1 MSITGNF
8 GKPVIVAA
16 VKVVRAA
23 VKKLKNFRKTGRPI
37 RAAVGRMT
45 RPVRAAALAVLL
57 VVLSMAMLS
66 SCATV
71 PAVDAPEGF
80 AGYDRQSDFLAVSP
94 EGVRFKVRYEK
105 NEPKQDLEFWK
116 EALEIHMDGSGY
128 EKLSGDTF
136 KTADGEGVY
145 FEWVAPVGQEDWI
158 YLTAVMVHDEWIAVA
173 EAAGSFPVYK
183 KYRDRLMKS
192 LKTISRPD

>member
-1 MSITGNF
+1 MRITGNF
-8 GKPVIVAA
+8 GKALRVAGKPGHAA
-16 VKVVRAA
+16 VS
-23 VKKLKNFRKTGRPI
+23 G
-37 RAAVGRMT
+37 MT
-45 RPVRAAALAVLL
+45 RHVRTAVLISPAAVLL
-57 VVLSMAMLS
+57 LLLSMTMLS

-80 AGYDRQSDFLAVSP
+80 AVYDRQNDFLAVSP

-105 NEPKQDLEFWK
+105 NEPNQDLEFWK

-136 KTADGEGVY
+136 ETVDGEGFY

-158 YLTAVMVHDEWIAVA
+158 YLTAVTVHEEWIAVA
-173 EAAGSFPVYK
+173 EAAGSFPMYK
-183 KYRDRLMKS
+183 KYRERLMKS
-192 LKTISRPD
+192 LESISRPD

>member
-1 MSITGNF
+1 
-8 GKPVIVAA
+8 
-16 VKVVRAA
+16 

-37 RAAVGRMT
+37 RAAVDRMT
-45 RPVRAAALAVLL
+45 RPVRAAVLAVLL
-57 VVLSMAMLS
+57 VVLSMTVLS

-80 AGYDRQSDFLAVSP
+80 AVYDRQSDFLAVSP

-105 NEPKQDLEFWK
+105 NEPEQDLEFWK

-136 KTADGEGVY
+136 ETADGEGVY

-158 YLTAVMVHDEWIAVA
+158 YLTAVTVHEEWIAVA
-173 EAAGSFPVYK
+173 EAAGSFPMYK

-192 LKTISRPD
+192 LESISRPD